1 MLNRKRMKKRRNKY
15 LNEAPSSAKPYGVL
29 NKKQS
34 KYGPLD
40 DVDGEQPYYWYQGVG
55 NITGTAQTNVIH
67 QGVNV
72 VYMNVQV
79 VTIP

>member
-1 MLNRKRMKKRRNKY
+1 MKKRRNKY
-15 LNEAPSSAKPYGVL
+15 LNEAPSSAKSYGVL
-29 NKKQS
+29 NKHQS
-34 KYGPLD
+34 KYGALS

-72 VYMNVQV
+72 VYNNVQV